1 MRFYCILYMLLL
13 CIGMSAN
20 PTKQTGLNS
29 HAHLQGDSI
38 MQQVMRYA
46 DSFSGYV
53 RKFDGEAYVKGN
65 SRLVKK
71 NFLFDWMPW
80 AFPFKHSEQGC
91 VFELLNDVHFEAPN
105 HFVISPVAMRSSER
119 RPIRNLI
126 DISPLLNL
134 NIYNGTSFNDKYI
147 MPGSAS
153 SHGIYEYRMDSLIS
167 RNGEL
172 LYKIRFLPRRKNLK
186 VISGY
191 LYITPGTPFIAAIE
205 AEGYLDIAKFNL
217 YTQFGRSYEHFML
230 PMETRIRL
238 TYNVLNNISVNDYHC
253 TFSYQK
259 VIIDEDAPKTKKS
272 RRLDLTRYYTVSNN
286 KIAVIQDSNFWKSKR
301 QYLLTHREREM
312 YQDKRDEDSLKQI
325 MLHPDSTQRINYQKM
340 SEILI
345 STSSFGTDEF
355 KWHYSGVLNPSM
367 IGYSKIN
374 GVVIRQQLLLRKN
387 LKQDQYVAFKPE
399 IGFGFKNKELFYRFH
414 TEWLYQPAHIG
425 KLSLS
430 FRNGNKGFSSSFI
443 DKVNQALD
451 TTKYN
456 FDHLN
461 VKYYRD
467 YSIQLE
473 NSYELT
479 NGLLLYGG
487 ITYNLHRPVKTKPL
501 NSDVLPDLPENFQPV
516 IKDDYADFVPYLRL
530 SWTPRQYYRM
540 IGHRK
545 VQLPSCTPTLSL
557 EYAQGIAGVLKSNS
571 KFNKIEFDIHQ
582 NIQFS
587 RLRSLSYRA
596 GCGSFFNQKSEY
608 FVDYRYF
615 RRSNYPATWTDH
627 IGGVFNLLDTRWYYA
642 SPQYAQLHLMYESPY
657 ILLHLFKRISRFILS
672 ERLYASQL
680 FSPDKPSY
688 TELGYGLGNYIFNVA
703 FFTAFHGGKMH
714 ETGFRVSFEL
724 GRYW

>member
-1 MRFYCILYMLLL
+1 MRLSCIFYMLFL
-13 CIGMSAN
+13 CVSVLAN
-20 PTKQTGLNS
+20 PVEETGVAS
-29 HAHLQGDSI
+29 YAHKQGDSI
-38 MQQVMRYA
+38 MLQVMRYA

-53 RKFDGEAYVKGN
+53 RKFDGEAYLKGN
-65 SRLVKK
+65 SKLIKK
-71 NFLFDWMPW
+71 NFLFNWMPW
-80 AFPFKHSEQGC
+80 AFPFKHNEDGC
-91 VFELLNDVHFEAPN
+91 VFELLNDIHFEAPN
-105 HFVISPVAMRSSER
+105 HFVISPVAMRSSDR
-119 RPIRNLI
+119 RPVRNLI
-126 DISPLLNL
+126 DVSPLLNL
-134 NIYNGTSFNDKYI
+134 NIYNATSFDDKYI
-147 MPGSAS
+147 MPGAAS
-153 SHGIYEYRMDSLIS
+153 SKGIYEYRLDSLIT
-167 RNGEL
+167 RNGEN

-191 LYITPGTPFIAAIE
+191 LYITQGTPFIAAIE

-217 YTQFGRSYEHFML
+217 YTEFGRSYEHFML
-230 PMETRIRL
+230 PMETNIRL
-238 TYNVLNNISVNDYHC
+238 TYNIVNNISVTDYHC
-253 TFSYQK
+253 TFSYHK
-259 VIIDEDAPKTKKS
+259 VVIDEDAPKTKKS
-272 RRLDLTRYYTVSNN
+272 RRLDLSRYYTVANN
-286 KIAVIQDSNFWKSKR
+286 KIALIQDSNYWKSKR
-301 QYLLTHREREM
+301 KYMLTHQERQM
-312 YQDKRDEDSLKQI
+312 YQEKKEADSIKQVV
-325 MLHPDSTQRINYQKM
+325 LHPDSVQKIDYRKV

-345 STSSFGTDEF
+345 STSSFGSDEL

-367 IGYSKIN
+367 IGYSKTN
-374 GVVIRQQLLLRKN
+374 GIVIRQRLLLRKN
-387 LKQDQYVAFKPE
+387 MKHDQYFAIRPE
-399 IGFGFKNKELFYRFH
+399 VGFGFKHKEFFYRFD
-414 TEWLYQPAHIG
+414 TDWLYQPSKIG
-425 KLSLS
+425 KVSLS

-443 DKVNQALD
+443 DQVNKALD

-467 YSIQLE
+467 YSVQLE

-479 NGLLLYGG
+479 NGVMLYGG
-487 ITYNLHRPVKTKPL
+487 ITYNLHKPVKKQRI
-501 NSDVLPDLPENFQPV
+501 DQEVLPDLPSDMEPL
-516 IKDDYADFVPYLRL
+516 IKNDYADFVPYMRL

-545 VQLPSCTPTLSL
+545 IHLPSPTPTLSL
-557 EYAQGIAGVLKSNS
+557 EYACGIAGILGSNS

-587 RLRSLSYRA
+587 KLRSLSYRA
-596 GCGSFFNQKSEY
+596 GFGSFFNQKSEY

-642 SPQYAQLHLMYESPY
+642 SPQYAQLHLMYESPF

-703 FFTAFHGGKMH
+703 VFTAFHGGKMY